1 MSAEKFYR
9 QGMSAIQSQK
19 MEEARKLLAEA
30 VRRDPGYEKAWLALA
45 SVVTDMEQAVDCL
58 KRVLVINPNN
68 RIAQEWLELARRER
82 DRQLSTKRPSQA
94 IGLTDIL
101 IEQPGDEDCPV
112 PRLGQYLLEYRFI
125 NTDQLKEALQLQRK
139 AAETGSLRKL
149 GDILLEQGMLSKER
163 LEFALREQH
172 RNFYSMIE

>member
-1 MSAEKFYR
+1 MSAEAFYR
-9 QGMSAIQSQK
+9 QGMVAIQAQK

-30 VRRDPGYEKAWLALA
+30 VRRDPSHEKAWLALA
-45 SVVTDMEQAVDCL
+45 SVVPDMEQAVDCL
-58 KRVLVINPNN
+58 KRVLAINPEN
-68 RIAQEWLELARRER
+68 RMAQEWLELARRER
-82 DRQLSTKRPSQA
+82 NRQLSAKRPQQ
-94 IGLTDIL
+94 IGLTEIL
-101 IEQPGDEDCPV
+101 LEQPGDEDRPV

-125 NTDQLKEALQLQRK
+125 STDQLKEALHLQRE
-139 AAETGSLRKL
+139 AAGTGSLRKL

>member
-1 MSAEKFYR
+1 MSAEAFYR
-9 QGMSAIQSQK
+9 QGMIAIQSQK

-30 VRRDPGYEKAWLALA
+30 VRRDPNHEKAWLALA
-45 SVVTDMEQAVDCL
+45 SVVPDMEQAVDCL
-58 KRVLVINPNN
+58 KRVLTLNPQNHM
-68 RIAQEWLELARRER
+68 AQEWLELARRER
-82 DRQLSTKRPSQA
+82 NRQLSSKKPPQA

-101 IEQPGDEDCPV
+101 LEQPGDEDRPV
-112 PRLGQYLLEYRFI
+112 PRLGQYLLEYRFV
-125 NTDQLKEALQLQRK
+125 NTDQLKEALQIQRQ

-149 GDILLEQGMLSKER
+149 GDILVEQGAVSKER